1 MVLTGHRFPVC
12 KTTRK
17 HNPKE
22 KSMTYSF
29 IRDGNAFLE
38 YEFID
43 RASNETNKH
52 LKSSIS

>member
-1 MVLTGHRFPVC
+1 MVLTSHRFPVC